1 MTVYTDKEPIVA
13 IATAPGRGGVGIIRL
28 SASDEVIQAFIAKYF
43 SGESELKARF
53 AHLRAFRDVHGQ
65 VVDEGLVLYF
75 PAPKSYTGESVL
87 ELQGHGGPVVL
98 KLLLETIL
106 SIGKEWQMRLAE
118 PGEFTK
124 RAFFNGRLDLSQA
137 EAVADLI
144 DATTEGAARAA
155 SRSLNGKFSE
165 KIHEIAGAVIEL
177 RALIEAILD
186 FPEEEIDFIK
196 STHARERM
204 QTIVEQYDALM
215 HMSKQGSILRE
226 GVTAVLV
233 GSPNVG
239 KSSLMNYLSGA
250 DVAIVTEVAGTTRDK
265 IENEVNLDGV
275 ALRLVDTAGVRDT
288 EDKVEAIG
296 IERTLQAVEKA
307 DVVLHLFD
315 ATDELTDDEGAA
327 TLEKVR
333 SRVKRGVPVINVLNK
348 CDLGESSKSF
358 NNQDVIKISAKT
370 GQGIDKLKK
379 CLLDI
384 VGWENNPEA
393 TFLARERHL
402 QALERGKEHLILAQ
416 SFVLM
421 EPPPMDLLAEELRLV
436 NNELGEIVGETT
448 PDDILD
454 IIFSRFCIGK

>member
-1 MTVYTDKEPIVA
+1 MTVYTDKDPIVA

-43 SGESELKARF
+43 AGQRLLKARF
-53 AHLRAFRDVHGQ
+53 AHLRTFHDVNNQ
-65 VVDEGLVLYF
+65 VIDEGLALYF

-98 KLLLETIL
+98 RLLLETVL
-106 SIGKEWQMRLAE
+106 DVGKEWGMRLAE

-124 RAFFNGRLDLSQA
+124 RAFLNGRLDLSQA

-165 KIHEIAGAVIEL
+165 KIHEIASAVIEL

-204 QTIVEQYDALM
+204 QDIVNQYDALM
-215 HMSKQGSILRE
+215 HMSQQGSILRE

-265 IENEVNLDGV
+265 IENEVNLGGV
-275 ALRLVDTAGVRDT
+275 ALRLVDTAGVRNT

-315 ATDELTDDEGAA
+315 ATAELTDDEGAA

-333 SRVKRGVPVINVLNK
+333 SRIKRGVPVINVLNK
-348 CDLGESSKSF
+348 CDLTDHLSV
-358 NNQDVIKISAKT
+358 NNLNVIKISAKT
-370 GQGIDKLKK
+370 GQGIDELKK
-379 CLLDI
+379 RLLDI

-402 QALERGKEHLILAQ
+402 QALAKGKEHLMLAQ
-416 SFVLM
+416 SFVLI

-436 NNELGEIVGETT
+436 NSQLGEVVGETT